1 MASGV
6 KHGFGLWNG
15 GTYIGEFKNGLPHGK
30 GKMMHDSGY
39 VYVGKAKQGMKHGYG
54 KLSNV
59 DGRMY
64 EGQWRNDRKHGH
76 GMFSWPDS
84 HMYEGQ
90 WRHGVPHGHG
100 KYTSICKEAKNFVY
114 EGEFKDDNFHGQ
126 GRLEY
131 ADGIVWEGEFKNNS
145 FRGGLVFSAKYK
157 HLVEKLHLPMPYE
170 EQGKRANAQEKRTKA
185 LARWQRCIR
194 VVLKQLREDKAATA
208 RNVAESARRK
218 AVRDA
223 IKRNK
228 ETLDA
233 AWGTSTVLRGQRHEA
248 VKALPEAPDAAASAV
263 RQTEK
268 EANLVR
274 LHEQTVARC
283 AKEAENRAR
292 LAERKANIRVGFKI
306 NEQE

>member
-6 KHGFGLWNG
+6 KHGFGLSNDG
-15 GTYIGEFKNGLPHGK
+15 VSYVGEFKNGLPHGN
-30 GKMMHDSGY
+30 GKLSHRSGA
-39 VYVGKAKQGMKHGYG
+39 VYVGKIKQGMKHGYG
-54 KLSNV
+54 KLSNDV

-64 EGQWRNDRKHGH
+64 EGQWRKDRKHGH

-90 WRHGVPHGHG
+90 WRHGLPHGHG
-100 KYTSICKEAKNFVY
+100 KYTSICKESKNFVY

-131 ADGIVWEGEFKNNS
+131 ADGIVWEGEFKDNS
-145 FRGGLVFSAKYK
+145 FHGGLVFSAKYK
-157 HLVEKLHLPMPYE
+157 HLGEK

-208 RNVAESARRK
+208 RNAAESARRK

-233 AWGTSTVLRGQRHEA
+233 AWRTSTVLRGQRHEA

-283 AKEAENRAR
+283 AKEAENSAR
-292 LAERKANIRVGFKI
+292 LAERKANIRIGFKI

>member
-6 KHGFGLWNG
+6 KHGFGLCNDG
-15 GTYIGEFKNGLPHGK
+15 DAYVGEFKNGLPHGN
-30 GKMMHDSGY
+30 GKMTYGSGT
-39 VYVGKAKQGMKHGYG
+39 VYVGKIKQGMKHGYG

-64 EGQWRNDRKHGH
+64 EGQWRKDRKHGH

-90 WRHGVPHGHG
+90 WRHSVPHGHG
-100 KYTSICKEAKNFVY
+100 KYTSICKESKNFVY
-114 EGEFKDDNFHGQ
+114 EGEFKNDNFHGQ

-131 ADGIVWEGEFKNNS
+131 ADGIVWEGEFKDNS
-145 FRGGLVFSAKYK
+145 FTMVWYSPLRQILMGTA
-157 HLVEKLHLPMPYE
+157 EAR
-170 EQGKRANAQEKRTKA
+170 KRANAQEKRTKA

-208 RNVAESARRK
+208 RNAAESARRK

-233 AWGTSTVLRGQRHEA
+233 AWRTSTVLRGQRHEA
-248 VKALPEAPDAAASAV
+248 VRALPETPDAAASAV

-292 LAERKANIRVGFKI
+292 LAERKANIRIGFKI